1 MVYLLLAISCSALIS
16 IIMRLSSDRVSGNVS
31 MLTMNYL
38 MCLVL
43 SILYT
48 GVDNLLPASTQLPRT
63 IGMGVIHGML
73 YLGSFVLLQINVKR
87 NGVVLPA
94 IFMKLGL
101 LVPMVLSVVLFGEMP
116 SIRQAVGFA
125 IAIAAIILIN
135 QESGSRATKF
145 KAGLILLLLGG
156 GSADAMSKVFEVYGD
171 TTLSAQFLLY
181 TFIVAFLLCA
191 GLMFWKKEHLGR
203 TEVLFG
209 LVIGIPNYFSAK
221 FLLRAME
228 DVAAVIAY
236 PTYSVGTIFVVSLVG
251 VLAFRERLSRRQWF
265 AIGIILI
272 ALILLNT

>member
-221 FLLRAME
+221 FLLRALE

>member
-1 MVYLLLAISCSALIS
+1 MAYLLLAISCSALIS

-63 IGMGVIHGML
+63 IGMGVIHGVL
-73 YLGSFVLLQINVKR
+73 YLMSFVLLQINVKQ

-116 SIRQAVGFA
+116 SIRQAVGFV

-145 KAGLILLLLGG
+145 KVGLILLLLGG

-171 TTLSAQFLLY
+171 GALSAQFLLY
-181 TFIVAFLLCA
+181 TFIVAFLLCT
-191 GLMFWKKEHLGR
+191 GLMLWKKERLGR
-203 TEVLFG
+203 AEVLFG

-221 FLLRAME
+221 FLLRALE

-236 PTYSVGTIFVVSLVG
+236 PTYSVGTILVVTLAG
-251 VLAFRERLSRRQWF
+251 VLAFRERLSKRQWF
-265 AIGIILI
+265 AIGIIII

>member
-1 MVYLLLAISCSALIS
+1 MAYLLLAISCSALIS

-221 FLLRAME
+221 FLLRALE